1 MDNQIMVYLYNGI
14 LFGSKKEQ
22 RPDSH
27 NMNNM
32 MVSRM
37 RKKNQT
43 QEHIWYGSVLQSSVT
58 GKNSSIMIEI
68 RTVVSR
74 RKWEWAGKG
83 ASGNF
88 HE

>member
-14 LFGSKKEQ
+14 LFGNKKEQ

-32 MVSRM
+32 MVNRM
-37 RKKNQT
+37 RKKK
-43 QEHIWYGSVLQSSVT
+43 IIYGMISSWKVPLQA
-58 GKNSSIMIEI
+58 KNLSIMIEI

-74 RKWEWAGKG
+74 RKWEGAGKG
-83 ASGNF
+83 ASGNI
-88 HE
+88 HK